1 MRYET
6 FVSLQVV
13 FILTCETRAKTVS
26 NNSKFQYILDK
37 LKK

>member
-13 FILTCETRAKTVS
+13 FIWTCETGAKTVS
-26 NNSKFQYILDK
+26 NNSFQYILDK

>member
-6 FVSLQVV
+6 LISLEVV
-13 FILTCETRAKTVS
+13 FIWTYEAAAKTVS
-26 NNSKFQYILDK
+26 NNSFQYILDK